1 MKVTKE
7 TRYGTDFE
15 GPRGVGGVYQN
26 NGVLGG
32 TYYEAWAHITDTDEF
47 KKLATRATYQ
57 KAVALVEKEIG

>member
-26 NGVLGG
+26 SGVRGG
-32 TYYEAWAHITDTDEF
+32 TYYEAWASITETGEY